1 LNNLI
6 LKKLW
11 ENIMKKLFSVLT
23 AVLLVLGMSVGA
35 YGEDYSNITDL
46 GLSAKSVILV
56 EASSGSVLYENNSD
70 EKLPPASITKVMT
83 LLLIYEAVRD
93 GKINWDDNVTV
104 SAHAASMGGSQVFLE
119 EGETQTVA
127 DMTKCIAIASA
138 NDAAVAMAEYIGG
151 SEDGF
156 VQQMNEMAKQLG
168 MNNTTFKNACGLDT
182 DGHLTTARDI
192 SIMSR
197 ELIYNFPEIT
207 QYTTTWQ
214 DTITH
219 KTRRGESEFGLTN
232 TNKLVKWY
240 NGATGLKTGST
251 GKAKYCLSA
260 TAEKNGMQLIAVI
273 MAAPD
278 NKARFSEAIKLL
290 DYGYANYAV
299 VKGAAKDDVV
309 GEIPVAKGEHETVV
323 LKMGADITALMK
335 KGGSEPIITY
345 EIPESISAPVEEN
358 QKVGEAMYTVDGK
371 ETARADIVSAEAVE
385 RAGLDTV
392 ARRLIHRWVRYSVT
406 D

>member
-1 LNNLI
+1 
-6 LKKLW
+6 
-11 ENIMKKLFSVLT
+11 MKKLFSVLT
-23 AVLLVLGMSVGA
+23 AVLLVFGMSVGA

-46 GLSAKSVILV
+46 GLSAQSVILV
-56 EASSGSVLYENNSD
+56 EASGGSVLYENNSD

-156 VQQMNEMAKQLG
+156 VQQMNERAKQLG

-385 RAGLDTV
+385 RSGLDTV

>member
-1 LNNLI
+1 
-6 LKKLW
+6 
-11 ENIMKKLFSVLT
+11 MKKLFSVLT
-23 AVLLVLGMSVGA
+23 AVLLVFGMSVGA

-46 GLSAKSVILV
+46 GLSAQSVILA

-156 VQQMNEMAKQLG
+156 VQQMNERAKQLG

-273 MAAPD
+273 MSAPD

-299 VKGAAKDDVV
+299 VKGAAKDDFV

>member
-1 LNNLI
+1 
-6 LKKLW
+6 
-11 ENIMKKLFSVLT
+11 MKKLFSVLT
-23 AVLLVLGMSVGA
+23 AVLLVFGMSVGA

-46 GLSAKSVILV
+46 GLSAQSVILV

-104 SAHAASMGGSQVFLE
+104 SAHVASMGGSQVFLE

-156 VQQMNEMAKQLG
+156 VQQMNERAKQLG

-219 KTRRGESEFGLTN
+219 KTRKGESEFGLTN

-273 MAAPD
+273 MSAPD

-358 QKVGEAMYTVDGK
+358 QKVGEAMYTIDGK

-392 ARRLIHRWVRYSVT
+392 ARRLIHRWVRYSIM

>member
-1 LNNLI
+1 
-6 LKKLW
+6 
-11 ENIMKKLFSVLT
+11 MKKLFSVLT
-23 AVLLVLGMSVGA
+23 VVLLVFGMSVGA

-93 GKINWDDNVTV
+93 GKINWDDNVMV

-156 VQQMNEMAKQLG
+156 VQQMNERAKQLG

-273 MAAPD
+273 MSAPD

-309 GEIPVAKGEHETVV
+309 GEIPVAKGEHETAV

-358 QKVGEAMYTVDGK
+358 QKVGEAVYTIDGK
-371 ETARADIVSAEAVE
+371 ETARADIVSAETVK

>member
-1 LNNLI
+1 
-6 LKKLW
+6 
-11 ENIMKKLFSVLT
+11 MKKLFSVLT
-23 AVLLVLGMSVGA
+23 AVLLVFGMSVGA

-46 GLSAKSVILV
+46 GLSAQSVILV
-56 EASSGSVLYENNSD
+56 EASGGSVLYENNSD

-156 VQQMNEMAKQLG
+156 VQQMNERAKQIG

-192 SIMSR
+192 AIMSR

-219 KTRRGESEFGLTN
+219 KTRKGESEFGLTN

-358 QKVGEAMYTVDGK
+358 QKVGEAVYTIDGK

-385 RAGLDTV
+385 RAGLGTE
-392 ARRLIHRWVRYSVT
+392 ARRLMHRWVRYSVT